1 MGKEK
6 VIVQQRVIDKL
17 NALVE
22 ILFEQD
28 YFFIKGNA
36 KDYVKSV
43 YLFMYEIPKRPHRI
57 ARNKKNGKYFCTY
70 KPNRNTSWYIT
81 FDMEDNVYLITNLT
95 NNHSSDYTDFIL
107 GIK

>member
-6 VIVQQRVIDKL
+6 VVIEQKVIDKL

-28 YFFIKGNA
+28 YFYIKKNA

-43 YLFMYEIPKRPHRI
+43 YLFMYEIPKRPHRVS
-57 ARNKKNGKYFCTY
+57 RNKKYGKYFCTY
-70 KPNRNTSWYIT
+70 KPNRNTTWYIT
-81 FDMEDNVYLITNLT
+81 FDLEDDVYLVTNLT
-95 NNHSSDYTDFIL
+95 NNHSSDYSTFIEN
-107 GIK
+107 IK